1 MCSSKCCLCV
11 TVLSQQLQ
19 DDDPTASKE
28 ESTEQG
34 AKVGPGTQGC
44 AGYVLQH
51 KYAIFTINSETWVCH
66 LVTNQGGHKSHTH
79 VYALCVFPTSSS
91 SVA

>member
-1 MCSSKCCLCV
+1 MCSSNCGLCV

-34 AKVGPGTQGC
+34 AEVGPGTQGC
-44 AGYVLQH
+44 TGDVL
-51 KYAIFTINSETWVCH
+51 
-66 LVTNQGGHKSHTH
+66 
-79 VYALCVFPTSSS
+79 
-91 SVA
+91 